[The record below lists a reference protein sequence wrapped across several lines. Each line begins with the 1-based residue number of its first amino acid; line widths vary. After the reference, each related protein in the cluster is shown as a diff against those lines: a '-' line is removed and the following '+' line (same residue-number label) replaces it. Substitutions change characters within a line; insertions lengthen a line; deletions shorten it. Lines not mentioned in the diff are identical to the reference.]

1 MGKPYELTKA
11 AENDLREVAR
21 YTRERWGLDALNV
34 YRAGLNKTFLSLMT
48 NSVASRYFSSA
59 FPALKVAK
67 YKYHYIF
74 FVTDSGSTP
83 IIIGVIHEKRDILS
97 HLSGRLS

>member
-21 YTRERWGLDALNV
+21 YTRGKWGLKALNA
-34 YRAGLNKTFLSLMT
+34 YRAGLSKAFLGLTT
-48 NSVASRYFSSA
+48 NSASSRYFSSA
-59 FPALKVAK
+59 FPALQVTK

-74 FVTDSGSTP
+74 FVVDPGNMP
-83 IIIGVIHEKRDILS
+83 VIIGVIHEKRDIVG
-97 HLSGRLS
+97 HLSDRLL